1 MYRLIDD
8 KEDRANTHLFPS
20 SVLLVQRERTSRR
33 RMALGRAIWLC
44 ITLLGALVGIDTLL
58 RFFHKYTCGGNIG
71 GIWDALDRTGILDYT
86 APASTSEVCPQ
97 ADILFPVRNKVVW
110 DTFGAQ
116 LDTNDFK
123 SKAIDWLGG
132 AVRVPTESYDKMG
145 PVGVDE
151 RWEAFAPFHEF
162 LEKSY
167 PLIHAKLNLTKVNTY
182 GLIYEWTGSDP
193 SLKPLLLTA
202 HQDVVPVDP
211 QTVDDWTHPPYSG
224 FYDGERIWGRGSNDD
239 KSGLI
244 GVMSTV
250 ETLLSADFRPTRK
263 IVLAF
268 GFDEETSGLHGAYQI
283 GKYLEK
289 TYGQDAFAM
298 IVDEGGGY
306 SEQYG
311 GVFAVPAV
319 GEKGYFDTRVEVL
332 TPGGHSSIPPA
343 HTSIGI
349 LSSLLV
355 AFESHPIKP
364 TIDRSTPIYGMLQ
377 CMAAHAPSMD
387 HKFRHT
393 VLKSARSDLALH
405 VLEKLIEK
413 DIALK
418 SFIGTTQAIDLIQGG
433 VKTNALPEQAW
444 AVVNHRIATQ
454 SSVATLQE
462 RDAKVIAK
470 LAEKFN
476 LTYNAFGETLHTGS
490 TGTLTLS
497 DAWGNA
503 LEPAPVTSVDE
514 APYKLLS
521 GTIRA
526 AYETRRNVDNGE
538 DIKIA
543 PGIMTGNTDTR
554 YYWNLTKH
562 IFRYNHNH
570 GIFSGGKVQG
580 GIHTVNEA
588 IVVDDFLEMIRFF
601 TTLILNADEYEL

>member
-1 MYRLIDD
+1 MDRLMDD
-8 KEDRANTHLFPS
+8 KEGGAKTHLFDS
-20 SVLLVQRERTSRR
+20 SVLFVQRERTSRR
-33 RMALGRAIWLC
+33 RMALGRAIWSC

-58 RFFHKYTCGGNIG
+58 RFHKYTCGGNVG
-71 GIWDALDRTGILDYT
+71 GIWDALDRTGIIDYT

-110 DTFGAQ
+110 DAFGAQ
-116 LDTNDFK
+116 LDTNDFR

-145 PVGVDE
+145 PVGADE

-167 PLIHAKLNLTKVNTY
+167 PLVHSELNVTKVNTY
-182 GLIYEWTGSDP
+182 GLVYEWIGSDT

-244 GVMSTV
+244 GVMSAV
-250 ETLLSADFRPTRK
+250 ETLLSADFQPTRK

-283 GKYLEK
+283 GKYLEE

-311 GVFAVPAV
+311 GVFAVPAI

-332 TPGGHSSIPPA
+332 TPGGHSSIPPV

-393 VLKSARSDLALH
+393 VLKSAHSDLALH
-405 VLEKLIEK
+405 VLEKLAEK

-454 SSVATLQE
+454 SSVAALQE
-462 RDAKVIAK
+462 RDAKVVAK

-503 LEPAPVTSVDE
+503 LEPAPVTPTDE
-514 APYKLLS
+514 VPYKLLS

-526 AYETRRNVDNGE
+526 AYNARRNVDNEE

-570 GIFSGGKVQG
+570 GLFSGGKVQG
-580 GIHTVNEA
+580 GVHTVNEA